1 MRLVQCLAVPEV
13 RAQVV
18 IKQGQDRTDGHLHVQ
33 ALAGP
38 PPQQDPTFTQIVN
51 IAATVKHENH
61 C

>member
-1 MRLVQCLAVPEV
+1 MAICMFKRW
-13 RAQVV
+13 RA
-18 IKQGQDRTDGHLHVQ
+18 
-33 ALAGP
+33 P